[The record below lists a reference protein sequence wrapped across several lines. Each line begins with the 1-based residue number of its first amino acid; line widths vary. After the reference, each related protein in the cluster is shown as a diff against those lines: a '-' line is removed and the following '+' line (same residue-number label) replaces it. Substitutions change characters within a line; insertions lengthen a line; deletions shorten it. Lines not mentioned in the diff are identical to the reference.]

1 MTDIASAGNFFL
13 LKARQKIGRRRSAAH
28 SGTMEETIA
37 EPTCPKPSTELI
49 GLLREQYGSHSSLQG
64 IKQRSFEA
72 FGVTVPDAPWQL
84 TDDEAT
90 GSEGCICCP
99 WCQYMT

>member
-1 MTDIASAGNFFL
+1 MAGWSP
-13 LKARQKIGRRRSAAH
+13 AVVRQ
-28 SGTMEETIA
+28 MEETIA

-49 GLLREQYGSHSSLQG
+49 GLLRAQYGSHSSLQG